1 MKDGMQN
8 LTDLIG
14 ALAEDIEEIK
24 TIVKSKDNSGKDEA
38 LKRLEVKLVPVIRF
52 FGGSTADNING
63 IFRSKETIVSY
74 RKSQVDEMGASLLA
88 KMDANEQDK
97 LKHGIP
103 TKYGIL
109 LDIRNMLVGHIEESR
124 RTSDNGQHGRPQ
136 ARGFLIFR
144 KCNAIPKRIK
154 SLWHKL
160 PGGWYKNPYIWA
172 AIICTLVFFVL
183 FAVSWVQWH
192 EYREENRRLRTVADK
207 HKVTTVM
214 LKGLYPELAVPV
226 GAYEKLVETV
236 GVDSTLA
243 VFYRQLEKVRN
254 EENKTDNK
262 N

>member
-24 TIVKSKDNSGKDEA
+24 TIVKSKDTSGKDEA

-74 RKSQVDEMGASLLA
+74 RKSQVDEMAASLLA